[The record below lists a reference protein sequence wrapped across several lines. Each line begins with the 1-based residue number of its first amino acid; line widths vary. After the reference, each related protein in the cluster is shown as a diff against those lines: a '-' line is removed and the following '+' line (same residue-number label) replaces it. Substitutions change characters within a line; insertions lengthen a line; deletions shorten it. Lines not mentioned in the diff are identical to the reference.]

1 MTVNKTLSKNIR
13 HLRTEKNISQQQ
25 LADLMFVSRA
35 TIANWE
41 NGNRVPDITTLLQLS
56 RVLDADIY
64 DLIGSSEDNV
74 NSPIMIVVEDE
85 PVILKGFVNILR
97 DTLPDIQVFGFQS
110 AAEAEIFARDRRVS
124 VAFVDI
130 ELCGE
135 SGVELAKSLTNLN
148 ARTNIIFL
156 TGHTEYYAEALDL
169 HCSGYILKPLTPEKI
184 QKEITHLRFPVGK
197 VSGNRFPV
205 SGAHDRDS
213 C

>member
-25 LADLMFVSRA
+25 LADLMFVSRT

-64 DLIGSSEDNV
+64 DLIDSSESNV

-184 QKEITHLRFPVGK
+184 RKEITHLRFPVGK